1 MARAAASAKTTRWER
16 ITRPLTQGTQRP
28 LTAPSPNNAFM
39 LSPAPWP
46 LWLAHACSTAQ
57 PGSSGLESL
66 AAFGA
71 GACPAHIRHLPEP
84 TCSTVLLN
92 AGGAQAVEA
101 VPVHLR
107 LPVQELFRGQ
117 PVAGARIAHREQAT
131 THGCH
136 HQTTACAFVGMRL
149 GPPRV
154 GISLGGNGKPLGTHR
169 IASEGLVRGPPGRCP
184 DRDALMMAGAG

>member
-1 MARAAASAKTTRWER
+1 MARAGARGKTRRWER
-16 ITRPLTQGTQRP
+16 VRRPPTQGTQRP
-28 LTAPSPNNAFM
+28 LTAPIPNNAFM

-71 GACPAHIRHLPEP
+71 GGWPAHIRHSPEP

-101 VPVHLR
+101 IAVPLR
-107 LPVQELFRGQ
+107 LPAQELLRGQ
-117 PVAGARIAHREQAT
+117 PLAGARIAHREQAT

-136 HQTTACAFVGMRL
+136 H
-149 GPPRV
+149 
-154 GISLGGNGKPLGTHR
+154 
-169 IASEGLVRGPPGRCP
+169 
-184 DRDALMMAGAG
+184 DRFAR

>member
-46 LWLAHACSTAQ
+46 LWLAHAWSTAQ
-57 PGSSGLESL
+57 PGNSGLESL

-71 GACPAHIRHLPEP
+71 GACPAHIMHSPEP

-92 AGGAQAVEA
+92 AGGTQAVEA

-107 LPVQELFRGQ
+107 LPVQELLRGQ
-117 PVAGARIAHREQAT
+117 PIAGARVAHREQAT
-131 THGCH
+131 THGSHHDRFARRHPALGVRRGQIGEGKHGAIRSEHPASESRRSH
-136 HQTTACAFVGMRL
+136 HQAIHAVQR
-149 GPPRV
+149 
-154 GISLGGNGKPLGTHR
+154 H
-169 IASEGLVRGPPGRCP
+169 GRK
-184 DRDALMMAGAG
+184 MAQTS

>member
-71 GACPAHIRHLPEP
+71 GACPAHIMHSPEP

-107 LPVQELFRGQ
+107 LPAQELFRGQ

-136 HQTTACAFVGMRL
+136 HDRFARGHPAL
-149 GPPRV
+149 GVRRGQIGRV
-154 GISLGGNGKPLGTHR
+154 STVPSGASTRRARAGEVIIKPSTQY
-169 IASEGLVRGPPGRCP
+169 
-184 DRDALMMAGAG
+184 